1 MQLKYETTMFAIG
14 ESNMPHK
21 RWHVSI
27 LPLVFVI
34 SLVLTACGSAGSQ
47 DPAVSTLTYAVLG
60 EGALVK
66 AQGMVKEFN
75 KSHQDIKVEVK
86 EYLNED
92 GRSGKERLFVEIAS
106 GKIPDI
112 IDLGSDAE
120 TSSMLPYHLLATE
133 GYLENL
139 WPYIENDPDLGRD
152 GVMEAPLKAA
162 EVNGGLYTVFGGVH
176 IETLAGAENLIG
188 DRKSWT
194 LAQLQEVFASMPEDS
209 TVLAYCTEKQGA
221 FDNIFRHSLENYVDR
236 DSGTCDFTNENFRSS
251 LEFVNSFPFKF
262 TGLRENINTEVA
274 ERVFSGRQMLEKA
287 YLGSPLSIQQYD
299 AFYGSGGRVAF
310 IGFPTEDGSA
320 GSTFQVSTRPLAMSS
335 VCQNKEAAWEF
346 LREVLLP
353 QYDNMDDMIDDNA
366 FYSTPVNQSD
376 YNMMIKCVMTRDV
389 WEQIN
394 VLGFPTLEIHHS
406 TQEEVDRFEDLFN
419 SIETINLYD
428 PTVYDIVYEA
438 CGPYFAGDK
447 TIDETITRIQNRVSL
462 YLNELQ

>member
-1 MQLKYETTMFAIG
+1 
-14 ESNMPHK
+14 
-21 RWHVSI
+21 
-27 LPLVFVI
+27 
-34 SLVLTACGSAGSQ
+34 
-47 DPAVSTLTYAVLG
+47 
-60 EGALVK
+60 
-66 AQGMVKEFN
+66 
-75 KSHQDIKVEVK
+75 
-86 EYLNED
+86 
-92 GRSGKERLFVEIAS
+92 
-106 GKIPDI
+106 
-112 IDLGSDAE
+112 
-120 TSSMLPYHLLATE
+120 
-133 GYLENL
+133 
-139 WPYIENDPDLGRD
+139 
-152 GVMEAPLKAA
+152 
-162 EVNGGLYTVFGGVH
+162 
-176 IETLAGAENLIG
+176 
-188 DRKSWT
+188 
-194 LAQLQEVFASMPEDS
+194 MPEDS

-447 TIDETITRIQNRVSL
+447 TIDETITLIQNREIGRAHV
-462 YLNELQ
+462 

>member
-47 DPAVSTLTYAVLG
+47 DPAVSTFTYAVLG

-176 IETLAGAENLIG
+176 IETL
-188 DRKSWT
+188 DRKS
-194 LAQLQEVFASMPEDS
+194 V
-209 TVLAYCTEKQGA
+209 V
-221 FDNIFRHSLENYVDR
+221 
-236 DSGTCDFTNENFRSS
+236 
-251 LEFVNSFPFKF
+251 
-262 TGLRENINTEVA
+262 
-274 ERVFSGRQMLEKA
+274 
-287 YLGSPLSIQQYD
+287 
-299 AFYGSGGRVAF
+299 
-310 IGFPTEDGSA
+310 
-320 GSTFQVSTRPLAMSS
+320 
-335 VCQNKEAAWEF
+335 
-346 LREVLLP
+346 
-353 QYDNMDDMIDDNA
+353 
-366 FYSTPVNQSD
+366 
-376 YNMMIKCVMTRDV
+376 
-389 WEQIN
+389 
-394 VLGFPTLEIHHS
+394 
-406 TQEEVDRFEDLFN
+406 
-419 SIETINLYD
+419 
-428 PTVYDIVYEA
+428 
-438 CGPYFAGDK
+438 
-447 TIDETITRIQNRVSL
+447 
-462 YLNELQ
+462 